1 MRPAKHIPPQEKK
14 GIKGIP
20 VQSFLDLLQP
30 TWSSSMG
37 MLCEMDRE
45 WHFSRRILSGAVLG
59 DGSAGG
65 KKVCKENCSGSVTHG
80 VGVWANTL
88 LKQKNFQSE
97 ISSDP
102 ASKFRQGHYVLSIN
116 VIKDQTT
123 KSLKDIKECWKGKLT
138 YLKKIAS
145 ICLLFLKHFVC
156 VWLVL
161 RWRKW
166 GFCICYKL

>member
-1 MRPAKHIPPQEKK
+1 MSHLKKKK

-30 TWSSSMG
+30 TLSSSMG
-37 MLCEMDRE
+37 MFCEIDRE

-97 ISSDP
+97 ISSAP
-102 ASKFRQGHYVLSIN
+102 AFKFQQGYYVLSIN
-116 VIKDQTT
+116 VIIDPTT
-123 KSLKDIKECWKGKLT
+123 KSLKDIKECRKGN
-138 YLKKIAS
+138 
-145 ICLLFLKHFVC
+145 
-156 VWLVL
+156 
-161 RWRKW
+161 
-166 GFCICYKL
+166 

>member
-1 MRPAKHIPPQEKK
+1 
-14 GIKGIP
+14 
-20 VQSFLDLLQP
+20 
-30 TWSSSMG
+30 MG

-45 WHFSRRILSGAVLG
+45 WHFSRRILSGAFLG

-80 VGVWANTL
+80 VGMWANTL

-102 ASKFRQGHYVLSIN
+102 ASKFSQGYYVLSIN

-123 KSLKDIKECWKGKLT
+123 KCLKDIKECRKGKLT

-161 RWRKW
+161 RWRK
-166 GFCICYKL
+166 